1 MNWIK
6 IIVASIFEVGWVIG
20 LNHADSWWQWALTLI
35 AIYVS
40 FYLLIVASM
49 ELPVGTS
56 YAVFVGLG
64 ATGVAITDF
73 LLFGQPFTIWNLVF
87 IAVLLAG
94 VIGLKMVTSEERI
107 EEAEE

>member
-6 IIVASIFEVGWVIG
+6 IIIASIFEVGWVIG
-20 LNHADSWWQWALTLI
+20 ITHADSWWQWVLTVI

-64 ATGVAITDF
+64 ATGVAISDF
-73 LLFGQPFTIWNLVF
+73 LFFGQPFTIWNIVF
-87 IAVLLAG
+87 IAVLLIG
-94 VIGLKMVTSEERI
+94 VIGLKMVTSEERV
-107 EEAEE
+107 EGAEQ